1 MSDYTER
8 LDKIE
13 AEIKIWLPE
22 DSEAAEIKNIFPFMK
37 EKVKT
42 EALKALFR
50 PGADII
56 LRGGKRWRPL
66 LMTLV
71 CETLG
76 GGDNAIPLAPLVEF
90 SHNASLIHD
99 DIEDDSDER
108 RGKPAVHKIYGVD
121 TAINSGSF
129 LYFLSLSCIEAFK
142 AENKGRIYRLW
153 AEHLRKLHL
162 GQAMDIRWHR
172 DVKYIPS
179 MDDYYIMCGLKTGA
193 LARLAVELGAFSAG
207 ASDKTALFLSEAA
220 EKLGI
225 GFQVLDDLKNL
236 TTGIP
241 GKKRGDDIVEGKK
254 SLPVIM
260 YLNKYPE
267 KREMIFFLLSA
278 ARING
283 AASPE
288 IEEVIETLTAAGV
301 LEEAQEKADS
311 LVKEAREIFK
321 SPQYAGS
328 HASEEG
334 RALLEGL
341 ISMIS

>member
-1 MSDYTER
+1 MIDYTER
-8 LDKIE
+8 LEKIE
-13 AEIKIWLPE
+13 AELKIRLPE
-22 DSEAAEIKNIFPFMK
+22 DSESAELKNIFPFMK
-37 EKVKT
+37 EKAKT
-42 EALKALFR
+42 ESLKALFS
-50 PGADII
+50 PGTDII

-76 GGDNAIPLAPLVEF
+76 GGDKAIPLAPLIEF

-99 DIEDDSDER
+99 DIEDDSDDR

-142 AENKGRIYRLW
+142 AENKGKIYRLW
-153 AEHLRKLHL
+153 AEHIRKLHL
-162 GQAMDIRWHR
+162 GQAMDISWHR
-172 DVKYIPS
+172 NIKFIPK
-179 MDDYYIMCGLKTGA
+179 MEDYYFMCGLKTGT

-207 ASDKTALFLSEAA
+207 ASDETALFLSEAA

-267 KREMIFFLLSA
+267 KREMIFYFFSTA
-278 ARING
+278 KTDGI
-283 AASPE
+283 ASPE
-288 IEEVIETLTAAGV
+288 IKEMIETLAAAGV
-301 LEEAQEKADS
+301 LEEAQDKANS

-334 RALLEGL
+334 RAMLDGL
-341 ISMIS
+341 IDMIC